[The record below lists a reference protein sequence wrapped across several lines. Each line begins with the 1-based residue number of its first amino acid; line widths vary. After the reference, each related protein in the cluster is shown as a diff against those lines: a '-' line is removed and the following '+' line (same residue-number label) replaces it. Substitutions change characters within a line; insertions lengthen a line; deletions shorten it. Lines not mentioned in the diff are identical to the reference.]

1 MQLKKIDEWHE
12 CVTKKK
18 TNFKKIATPTHH
30 ATTQKNATFW
40 SVTFIYKMVWESLR
54 CLGRWDRNISR
65 TSSQCFG
72 SFASLHHTHQPFYTF
87 LDSSSAPQKHL
98 KVPSLLQSFT
108 IEAYNIPVII
118 TYPSYPETGSNMYT
132 LSSSFF
138 RSKYRSSSSAETAF
152 ERS

>member
-1 MQLKKIDEWHE
+1 MNVWQ
-12 CVTKKK
+12 KK
-18 TNFKKIATPTHH
+18 TNLKKIATPTHH

-108 IEAYNIPVII
+108 IEATTFLWLLLTHHIQKLVQTCTPFRPVSSDPNIDPVPQPKQHLRDPKIQD
-118 TYPSYPETGSNMYT
+118 
-132 LSSSFF
+132 
-138 RSKYRSSSSAETAF
+138 
-152 ERS
+152 